1 MERVE
6 AVAGDRLPEGAAWFN
21 EARFGMFVHYGLYSI
36 HGRGEWGM
44 LWDKIPVSEYN
55 RLADQFD
62 ARHFDADALV
72 ALAKRAGAG
81 YVVFGARHHDGFCL
95 WNTRTTD
102 FNTVKTAA
110 KRDLIAE
117 YVAACRR
124 AGLKV
129 GIYHSVMSW
138 QWPAIHVPP
147 SQAPEDWVAMVEE
160 THAQVRELLTHYGRI
175 DYLWYDGCVVPGLG
189 DPAIRARVWR
199 ARELNAMARALQ
211 PGILINDRAAL
222 PEDVTT
228 PEQHITPPM
237 PGRLWEACM
246 TVGDHWGWRPDDTRF
261 KSTRTL
267 IQHLV
272 LCARYGGNF
281 LLNIGPHAD
290 GSLPPVHVARFEEI
304 GAWLAVNG
312 AAIRNSERTPYT
324 EAEHVIG
331 PATSVG
337 RTLYFHLSEPPEGGV
352 ARIAGIHQRIR
363 AASLLS
369 AAGARSLQV
378 RQQGDGTAQISEVS
392 VASSEANVVLAVELE
407 QETPRTAPPS
417 LLVERDTGRHAPPEA
432 PVFAI
437 TPWEMADVQTLK
449 FTASCSGSF
458 SLQLAVIAETAVELA
473 VILDGT
479 PMEAPLKV
487 ECGNYP
493 VTLELPALSL
503 FEGEHEIELHATRP
517 IRFGLYLW
525 RLQPVWKVLGPAC
538 WRTIGPF
545 PASCAASDDSVV
557 RIRETLAHAFPPE
570 VLPFD
575 PEARFAGAG
584 GLAVVWKTHPR
595 GEGETVNLAALSG
608 SDEPG
613 LFYARAVVTSTDAR
627 DAEVL
632 IGCDWWANLYVNGM
646 PVESLRDASAVA
658 ADGAG
663 FNGWKPSP
671 ARIRLERGAN
681 TILLKCHP
689 GSTDN
694 WFTFRIND
702 AGDLAFSC

>member
-1 MERVE
+1 
-6 AVAGDRLPEGAAWFN
+6 
-21 EARFGMFVHYGLYSI
+21 
-36 HGRGEWGM
+36 
-44 LWDKIPVSEYN
+44 
-55 RLADQFD
+55 
-62 ARHFDADALV
+62 
-72 ALAKRAGAG
+72 
-81 YVVFGARHHDGFCL
+81 
-95 WNTRTTD
+95 
-102 FNTVKTAA
+102 
-110 KRDLIAE
+110 
-117 YVAACRR
+117 
-124 AGLKV
+124 
-129 GIYHSVMSW
+129 
-138 QWPAIHVPP
+138 
-147 SQAPEDWVAMVEE
+147 MVDE
-160 THAQVRELLTHYGRI
+160 THAQIRELLTNYGQI

-246 TVGDHWGWRPDDTRF
+246 TVGDHWGWRPDDTQF
-261 KSTRTL
+261 KSARML
-267 IQHLV
+267 VQHLI

-337 RTLYFHLSEPPEGGV
+337 RTLYFHLSDRPEGGV
-352 ARIAGIHQRIR
+352 ARIAGIHQPIR
-363 AASLLS
+363 SASLLS
-369 AAGARSLQV
+369 SAGARSLQV
-378 RQQGDGTAQISEVS
+378 QQHGDGTAQIHGLPAELPTDVS
-392 VASSEANVVLAVELE
+392 LVLAVELE
-407 QETPRTAPPS
+407 QDTPRTAPPS
-417 LLVERDTGRHAPPEA
+417 LLIERDTGRHAPPEA
-432 PVFAI
+432 PVRAI
-437 TPWEMADVQTLK
+437 TPWEMADVQLLK
-449 FTASCSGSF
+449 INAPSSGF
-458 SLQLAVIAETAVELA
+458 FDLELAVIAEKPADVT
-473 VILDGT
+473 VILDG
-479 PMEAPLKV
+479 MALEAPLKV

-493 VTLELPALSL
+493 VTLKLPALSL
-503 FEGEHEIELHATRP
+503 FEGEHEVELRTVQP
-517 IRFGLYLW
+517 VRFGLYLW

-545 PASCAASDDSVV
+545 PASCDPSDDSVV
-557 RIRETLAHAFPPE
+557 RIRETLAHAFAPE
-570 VLPFD
+570 ALPFD
-575 PEARFAGAG
+575 PAAKFTGAG
-584 GLAVVWKTHPR
+584 GHAVVWKLHPQA
-595 GEGETVNLAALSG
+595 GGETVNLAALSG
-608 SDEPG
+608 CDEPG
-613 LFYARAVVTSTDAR
+613 LSYARAVITSTDSR
-627 DAEVL
+627 DAEIL
-632 IGCDWWANLYVNGM
+632 IGCDWWANLYVNGVL
-646 PVESLRDASAVA
+646 VESSREAGAVA
-658 ADGAG
+658 ADGAR

-671 ARIRLERGAN
+671 ARIRLARGAN